1 MSARSQIVSALE
13 SVLKLNINGVTPYT
27 SNLYG
32 KNVTNKH
39 LFWDDVPDYPYI
51 CVVAGTET
59 REYHPGGFKW
69 GFLNIA
75 LKLYVKGDDCQDRL
89 ENLISD
95 VEYLIT
101 QNENLEISTG
111 TTTEILINSIVTDE
125 GLLDPFGVGEINVNV
140 RYQVL

>member
-1 MSARSQIVSALE
+1 MSARSQIVDALVE
-13 SVLKLNINGVTPYT
+13 KLKIIDGTGPYT
-27 SNLYG
+27 SNLYA

-39 LFWDDVPDYPYI
+39 VFWDDVRDFPYI
-51 CVVAGTET
+51 AVVAGNET
-59 REYHPGGFKW
+59 REYLPGGFKW
-69 GFLNIA
+69 GYLDIA
-75 LKLYVKGDDCQDRL
+75 LKLYVHGADCQSRL

-125 GLLDPFGVGEINVNV
+125 GLLDPFGVGEININV